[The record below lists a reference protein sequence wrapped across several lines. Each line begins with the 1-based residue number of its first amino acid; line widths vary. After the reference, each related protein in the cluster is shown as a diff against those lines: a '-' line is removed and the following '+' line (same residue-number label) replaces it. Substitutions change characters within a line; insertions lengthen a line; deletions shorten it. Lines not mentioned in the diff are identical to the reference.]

1 MHELGIAT
9 EAHRICRAS
18 VPAEH
23 RLVRVELAVGELSAV
38 EPELLR
44 YAWESVVADG
54 PDAAC
59 TLVIAWCPARQT
71 CARCGEIA
79 ERVRGSWLKL
89 CPRCEQPLRVEGG
102 QELDVVKVEAAPV
115 TEAQEEKRS

>member
-9 EAHRICRAS
+9 EAHRLCRAS
-18 VPAEH
+18 VPAGH

-44 YAWESVVADG
+44 YAWESVVEGG

-59 TLVIAWCPARQT
+59 ELVIAWCPARQT
-71 CARCGEIA
+71 CAGCGDIA
-79 ERVRGSWLKL
+79 ERVPGSWLKL
-89 CPRCEQPLRVEGG
+89 CPRCGQPLRVEGG
-102 QELDVVKVEAAPV
+102 QELDVVRVEAGPAGQ
-115 TEAQEEKRS
+115 AQENRT

>member
-18 VPAEH
+18 VPAGH

-44 YAWESVVADG
+44 YAWESVVAG
-54 PDAAC
+54 TPDEPCAL
-59 TLVIAWCPARQT
+59 TITWCPAQQT
-71 CARCGEIA
+71 CSTCGVIE
-79 ERVRGSWLKL
+79 ERVSGSWLKL
-89 CPRCEQPLRVEGG
+89 CPKCERPLRVQGG
-102 QELDVVKVEAAPV
+102 QELDVVRVEGAPA
-115 TEAQEEKRS
+115 TTGEEQHS

>member
-18 VPAEH
+18 VPAGH

-44 YAWESVVADG
+44 YAWESVVAG
-54 PDAAC
+54 TPDETCA
-59 TLVIAWCPARQT
+59 LEIAWCAALQT
-71 CARCGEIA
+71 CGACGVIEG
-79 ERVRGSWLKL
+79 RVPGSWMKL
-89 CPRCEQPLRVEGG
+89 CPRCGQPLRVEGG
-102 QELDVVKVEAAPV
+102 QELDVVRVEGAPAN
-115 TEAQEEKRS
+115 TGEEQHS

>member
-44 YAWESVVADG
+44 YAWESVVVG
-54 PDAAC
+54 TPDEAC
-59 TLVIAWCPARQT
+59 ALEVTWCPARQT
-71 CARCGEIA
+71 CEACGEIA

-89 CPRCEQPLRVEGG
+89 CPRCERPLRVEGG
-102 QELDVVKVEAAPV
+102 QELDVVRVEAAPA
-115 TEAQEEKRS
+115 TETQEERP